1 MTVES
6 LLKKLEA
13 GTIIILNDIHDRTL
27 INFIYR
33 GRTDVFDSAF
43 LSREVNIFRTNSSGT
58 VIAILEDTKND

>member
-13 GTIIILNDIHDRTL
+13 GTIIILKNIHDRTL
-27 INFIYR
+27 INFIYK

-58 VIAILEDTKND
+58 VIVNLEDTKND

>member
-33 GRTDVFDSAF
+33 GRTDVFDSVF
-43 LSREVNIFRTNSSGT
+43 LSREVKIFRTNSSGT